1 MDFSISGFIPSM
13 SGHTPEAVQ
22 KQVKIYIGVFIALAA
37 LTVVTVSVG
46 YLHLPLREAVIVA
59 LFIATIKA
67 SLVAAF
73 FMHLSSEK
81 KIIYSVLILAVFF
94 FAFLLVYPSLHHI

>member
-1 MDFSISGFIPSM
+1 M
-13 SGHTPEAVQ
+13 SHSTPEAVHR
-22 KQVKIYIGVFIALAA
+22 QVKIYIAVFIALAL
-37 LTVVTVSVG
+37 LTVITVAVG
-46 YLHLPLREAVIVA
+46 YLHLPFREAVIVA

-81 KIIYSVLILAVFF
+81 KIIYSMLILAIFF
-94 FAFLLVYPSLHHI
+94 FAFLLVYPTLHHV